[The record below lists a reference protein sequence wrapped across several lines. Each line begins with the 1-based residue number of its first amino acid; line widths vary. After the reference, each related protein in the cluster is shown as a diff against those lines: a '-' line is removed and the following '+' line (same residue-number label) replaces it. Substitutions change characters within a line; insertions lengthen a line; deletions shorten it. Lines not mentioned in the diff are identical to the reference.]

1 MTRPSAPKAPAPS
14 NGAYERVEIEKL
26 LLDAQNPRLAEF
38 GVSPNA
44 PQNDLLA
51 TLWKELAVEEVAMS
65 IAYSGYFEHEPLFVE
80 KAPGGRYIVIEGN
93 RRLAAV
99 KLLLDADLRK
109 RLRATNLPPIS
120 AERAKGLKTL
130 PVIITTREDSWRYL
144 GFKHVNGPA
153 TWGSY
158 AKAQYIAHVHNEY
171 GVDLEDIAA
180 QIGDS
185 NSTVQRMYRG
195 LMIVEQ
201 AESVRAFDRAD
212 IAKARFYF
220 NYIYTG
226 MAYPGVSSFL
236 GLGTKGTSERKPVA
250 PTKLKNL
257 GDLFL
262 WLYGNET
269 REIPSLIRSQNPDL
283 KHLDEVLLSD
293 VGIRALRD
301 GLPLTVAR
309 DISQGDERV
318 FRQALQQAKQNLQ
331 KALGTMT
338 TGYSPQ
344 DAEAL
349 KLAQEVE
356 DLARDLV
363 DGMSKKRTRDHREAG
378 PSKRSDA

>member
-1 MTRPSAPKAPAPS
+1 MTRAQRRTTPTTRPD
-14 NGAYERVEIEKL
+14 GGYRTEKVGNL
-26 LLDAQNPRLAEF
+26 LLDPNNPRLAEF
-38 GVSPNA
+38 GIRPDA
-44 PQNDLLA
+44 AQNELLEV
-51 TLWKELAVEEVAMS
+51 LWKKMAVEEVAMS

-80 KAPGGRYIVIEGN
+80 QAEKGKFIVIEGN

-99 KLLLDADLRK
+99 KLLLDAAQRK
-109 RLRATNLPPIS
+109 RLRATNLPAIS
-120 AERAKGLKTL
+120 KERAEDLQEL
-130 PVIITTREDSWRYL
+130 PVIVTTREESWRYL

-171 GVDLEDIAA
+171 DVKLEDIAA

-185 NSTVQRMYRG
+185 NSTAERMYRG

-201 AESVRAFDRAD
+201 AEKARVFDRAD
-212 IAKARFYF
+212 IAKTRFYF

-226 MAYPGVSSFL
+226 MDYPGIKSFL
-236 GLGTKGTSERKPVA
+236 GLGARGTTERKPVA
-250 PTKLKNL
+250 NVKNL

-262 WLYGNET
+262 WLYGSET
-269 REIPSLIRSQNPDL
+269 QDIPSLIHSQNPDL

-293 VGIRALRD
+293 QGIRALRD
-301 GLPLTVAR
+301 GLPLNVAR
-309 DISQGDERV
+309 DISQGDERI
-318 FRQALQQAKQNLQ
+318 FRQAVQQAKQSLQ

-338 TGYSPQ
+338 TGYSAE

-349 KLAQEVE
+349 KLAHEVE

-363 DGMSKKRTRDHREAG
+363 DAMSQKRRKDTKR
-378 PSKRSDA
+378 PSKRTDA